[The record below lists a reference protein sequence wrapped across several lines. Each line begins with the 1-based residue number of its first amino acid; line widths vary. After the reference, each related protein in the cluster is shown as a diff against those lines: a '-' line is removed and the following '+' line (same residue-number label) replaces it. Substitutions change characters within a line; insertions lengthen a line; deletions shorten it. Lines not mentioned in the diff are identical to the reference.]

1 MGRPRKAV
9 KTDDM
14 LVDEILMEM
23 DNLRKAGLDLSRM
36 TITKAPKASRD
47 ADLYSQ
53 WDGVVANLKAT
64 GANLNIP
71 IVSVKG

>member
-1 MGRPRKAV
+1 MGRNRTT

-23 DNLRKAGLDLSRM
+23 DKLREAGVDLSKINFTRPS
-36 TITKAPKASRD
+36 KPGVN

-53 WDGVVANLKAT
+53 WDEVVANLKAT
-64 GANLNIP
+64 GTNLNIP
-71 IVSVKG
+71 IVTSKG